1 MDSPTATLIQILRER
16 VDSLLAKGDYD
27 EAVHAATAAVEKAQQ
42 ALSSDLKSV
51 DEFVATLEVR
61 GELMRTLERHEE
73 AADDFKQAIDL
84 LDNRP
89 DRQLQLARITA
100 SQGAV
105 YDALGDNKRAFES
118 WEKAMQLFEEGEPP
132 AMVDVA
138 VMANNLAYLKKEAGD
153 VDGAETF
160 YLRSLE
166 ILHNQFGP
174 DHEETATLSD
184 NLGALYLAS
193 GYFEQA
199 REMHMMALEARRKL
213 FGDDHPDTAQSHN
226 NLALALLET
235 GDGKIAHEHFDK
247 ALDGFEALGD
257 DFRDD
262 LEAVASNFCKLLREE
277 GNESRAELI
286 ESRVG
291 GPVGA

>member
-73 AADDFKQAIDL
+73 AADDFKHAIGL
-84 LDNRP
+84 LENRP
-89 DRQLQLARITA
+89 DLQLQLARITA

-105 YDALGDNKRAFES
+105 YDALGDDQRAFKS
-118 WEKAMQLFEEGEPP
+118 WETAMQLFEESEPP

-138 VMANNLAYLKKEAGD
+138 VMANNLAYLKKGEGD
-153 VDGAETF
+153 IDAAETF

-199 REMHMMALEARRKL
+199 REMHMMALEARTKL
-213 FGDDHPDTAQSHN
+213 FGNNHPDTAQSNN

-235 GDGKIAHEHFDK
+235 GDRKIAHEHFEK
-247 ALDGFEALGD
+247 ALAGFEALGEE
-257 DFRDD
+257 FRED
-262 LEAVASNFCKLLREE
+262 LEAVASNFCELLRDE
-277 GNESRAELI
+277 GNTEKADALEERI
-286 ESRVG
+286 G
-291 GPVGA
+291 GTVGA

>member
-1 MDSPTATLIQILRER
+1 MDSPTANIIQILRER
-16 VDSLLAKGDYD
+16 VDALLAKGDYD
-27 EAVHAATAAVEKAQQ
+27 EAVHAATAAVEKAQH

-51 DEFVATLEVR
+51 DEFVSTLEVR
-61 GELMRTLERHEE
+61 GELMRNLERYEE
-73 AADDFKQAIDL
+73 ATDDFKQAIDL
-84 LDNRP
+84 LENRP
-89 DRQLQLARITA
+89 DRLLQLARIRA

-105 YDALGDNKRAFES
+105 YDTLGDDKRAFS
-118 WEKAMQLFEEGEPP
+118 AWEKAMQLFEESDPP

-138 VMANNLAYLKKEAGD
+138 VMANNLAYLKKDAGD

-235 GDGKIAHEHFDK
+235 GDRKIAHEHFEK
-247 ALDGFEALGD
+247 ALTGFEALD
-257 DFRDD
+257 EEFRED
-262 LEAVASNFCKLLREE
+262 LEAVASNFCDLLREE
-277 GNESRAELI
+277 GDDAKADLI
-286 ESRVG
+286 EARVG
-291 GPVGA
+291 GTVGA